1 MQARAMVLRSRR
13 PSLPELSPLARR
25 YGAAAFVL
33 WLLAILFLSLA
44 PAEATLAPEL
54 WGDKVRHALAY
65 FVLTG
70 LGLLAFGPRWTLL
83 MGIASLGAGVEVAQ
97 ATMGFGRQGEWAD
110 LLANL
115 SGEALAVAL
124 WLVVSRLGRRP

>member
-1 MQARAMVLRSRR
+1 MLLRSRR
-13 PSLPELSPLARR
+13 PDLPGPSPLARR
-25 YGAAAFVL
+25 YGAAAFAL

-83 MGIASLGAGVEVAQ
+83 VGVLVLGAGVEAAQ
-97 ATMGFGRQGEWAD
+97 ATMGFGRSGEWAD
-110 LLANL
+110 LVANL

-124 WLVVSRLGRRP
+124 WLVVTRLRRRP

>member
-1 MQARAMVLRSRR
+1 MVLPHRR
-13 PSLPELSPLARR
+13 PALPEPSPLARR

-44 PAEATLAPEL
+44 PAEATLVPEL

-70 LGLLAFGPRWTLL
+70 LGLLTFGPRWPLL
-83 MGIASLGAGVEVAQ
+83 VGIAFLGAGVEVAQ
-97 ATMGFGRQGEWAD
+97 ATMGFGRAGEWAD

-115 SGEALAVAL
+115 SGEALAIAL
-124 WLVVSRLGRRP
+124 WQVAGRLRRRP

>member
-1 MQARAMVLRSRR
+1 MVLRPHSPPLARR
-13 PSLPELSPLARR
+13 SPLARR
-25 YGAAAFVL
+25 YGAAAFIL
-33 WLLAILFLSLA
+33 CLLAILFLSLA

-70 LGLLAFGPRWTLL
+70 LGLLVFGLRWPLL
-83 MGIASLGAGVEVAQ
+83 VGIAVLGAGVEVAQ
-97 ATMGFGRQGEWAD
+97 ATMGFGRSGEWAD

-115 SGEALAVAL
+115 SGEALALCVWRL
-124 WLVVSRLGRRP
+124 TPRLGRRR